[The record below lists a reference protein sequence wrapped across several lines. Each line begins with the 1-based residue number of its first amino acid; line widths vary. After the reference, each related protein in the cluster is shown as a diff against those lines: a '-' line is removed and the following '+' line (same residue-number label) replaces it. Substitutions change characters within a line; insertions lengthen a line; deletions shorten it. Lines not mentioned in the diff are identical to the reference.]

1 MESQSQY
8 QNNVPNTSTNLERT
22 WQWITLGL
30 LASMALGVLALAWH
44 VADVTGGAL

>member
-1 MESQSQY
+1 MNVE
-8 QNNVPNTSTNLERT
+8 NNTRI

-44 VADVTGGAL
+44 VADLTGGVP